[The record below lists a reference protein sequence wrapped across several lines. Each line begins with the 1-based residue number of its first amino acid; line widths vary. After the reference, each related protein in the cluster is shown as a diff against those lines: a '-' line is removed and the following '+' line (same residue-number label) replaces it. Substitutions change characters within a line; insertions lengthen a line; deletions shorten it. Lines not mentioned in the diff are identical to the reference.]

1 MFRHVRGE
9 AKRALIYMRQSPTT
23 PLTRAK
29 AQQNAD
35 EDKAFTAK
43 NALHFQTRLALDQ
56 AN

>member
-1 MFRHVRGE
+1 MFRHVLGE